1 MLCMWIVND
10 LYLLE
15 AIAKYGHGRRVLPID
30 KLDPKVLDSY
40 PELPHRAVEK
50 GCVTGA
56 KAARKM
62 FAELY
67 FVRLAYAGIT
77 RRIEEE
83 WVRVREFRPVL
94 WGGDHWASGHGAI
107 LSLAEEVLA
116 EAPQPTSGEDE
127 RSLRALRA
135 YLRRA
140 LAGGDLSPL
149 VVAAEQEHAAIAAP
163 EGGWARLLA
172 EHGFEQ
178 FDREAAERMWARL
191 LAEHGLANGALDA
204 GQPRPGKP
212 PGPDGSQSGPQQ
224 VRPRWDEQQRTLYF
238 GEVLC
243 RKFGKHAPDQE
254 TLLAAFEEA
263 GWPELLRNAPL
274 EGDSLACVIKRL
286 NDYLEDKD
294 APLRF
299 KRGGVKKSACWYAET

>member
-10 LYLLE
+10 LCLLE

-30 KLDPKVLDSY
+30 KLNPEVLDSF
-40 PELPHRAVEK
+40 PSEVPLRQVET
-50 GCVTGA
+50 GRLTGA
-56 KAARKM
+56 AAANAL
-62 FAELY
+62 FAELHAMRC
-67 FVRLAYAGIT
+67 FYADIT
-77 RRIEEE
+77 RRIEEQ
-83 WVRVREFRPVL
+83 WIRVREFRPVL
-94 WGGDHWASGHGAI
+94 WGGDQWASGHGAI

-116 EAPQPTSGEDE
+116 EAPRPTSDEDE

-149 VVAAEQEHAAIAAP
+149 VVAAEQEYAAIVAAQ
-163 EGGWARLLA
+163 GGCARLRPR
-172 EHGFEQ
+172 HGS
-178 FDREAAERMWARL
+178 
-191 LAEHGLANGALDA
+191 ANGALDA
-204 GQPRPGKP
+204 PRPSP
-212 PGPDGSQSGPQQ
+212 AVSPGPAEDRSDTQQ

-254 TLLAAFEEA
+254 ALLAAFEEA

-286 NDYLEDKD
+286 NDSLEN

-299 KRGGVKKSACWYAET
+299 RRGGVKKSACWYAEK